1 MFGPFGDDA
10 VLSSIALSAMVT
22 GASEIEGKPPGTRW
36 VVAGT
41 QETLEQ
47 LRGYAKEIHE
57 AVDNNAEFSDIVQS
71 SSGSAV
77 KGRTLKPG
85 APIDAAVY
93 AFVASEKPGI
103 VMVYDDDALVSVAM
117 DLDTGS
123 VAAVKAR
130 TRDEL
135 YKVGRMMQQ
144 MARGLPEIDMDE
156 LKRLTD
162 DIGEYIS
169 GGLFAP
175 LGDAELAA
183 TAREADE
190 ALSKLYSS
198 LRGNDTGYEC
208 PECGVPLEKELL
220 TVEYVNGEQIP
231 VYGDVLI
238 CPKCGYAL
246 GETEQE
252 EGNTGTLKVRATLKM
267 KVDGSYH
274 TFTVNTEMTMVDL
287 LTGAKSVE
295 RWYTDIAKEIVHEIL
310 DVIPLK
316 DIENDAGALFSMHGR
331 IVTEDG
337 TVVED
342 GDAESEDAYLA
353 VAVGKLLA
361 LRMMER
367 RGLDRDYI
375 VAGTKEEFAEQLPGF
390 IYRKFS
396 SVEERVT
403 EEVASEWARR
413 VLEMDE
419 SEAQIVMVL
428 DDGTIDY
435 TKTFKYDPGNDD
447 AILSMLDDMKSIVLS
462 KGAEPLALL
471 SRPDEQNRSVF
482 IPLSRLSVEID
493 GNENGWLATC
503 KHN

>member
-57 AVDNNAEFSDIVQS
+57 AVDNNAEFSDIVNS
-71 SSGSAV
+71 SSGPAV

-93 AFVASEKPGI
+93 SFVASEKPGI
-103 VMVYDDDALVSVAM
+103 VMVYDDDTLVSVAM
-117 DLDTGS
+117 DLDTGD

-144 MARGLPEIDMDE
+144 MARGLPEIDMNE
-156 LKRLTD
+156 LKKLTD
-162 DIGEYIS
+162 DIGQYIS

-175 LGDAELAA
+175 LGDAEFVA
-183 TAREADE
+183 TAREAAE
-190 ALSKLYSS
+190 SLTKLYSS
-198 LRGNDTGYEC
+198 LRGNDAGYEC
-208 PECGVPLEKELL
+208 PKCGVPLEKELL
-220 TVEYVNGEQIP
+220 TVKYVNGEQIP

-252 EGNTGTLKVRATLKM
+252 ESANGALKVRATLKM
-267 KVDGSYH
+267 EIDGSHH
-274 TFTVNTEMTMVDL
+274 TFTVNTEMVRDN
-287 LTGAKSVE
+287 LTDAKSVE
-295 RWYTDIAKEIVHEIL
+295 RWYTNVAKEIVHEIL
-310 DVIPLK
+310 DAVSLEA
-316 DIENDAGALFSMHGR
+316 IENDAGALFSLRGR

-342 GDAESEDAYLA
+342 GDAEDDDAYLA

-375 VAGTKEEFAEQLPGF
+375 VTSTEEEFAEQLPGF
-390 IYRKFS
+390 IYRKFNP
-396 SVEERVT
+396 VEKRVT

-413 VLEMDE
+413 ILEMGE
-419 SEAQIVMVL
+419 REAQIVMVL

-435 TKTFKYDPGNDD
+435 TRVFKYDPGNDD
-447 AILSMLDDMKSIVLS
+447 AILSMLDNMKSIVLS

-482 IPLSRLSVEID
+482 IPLSHLSIEID